1 MKTLIFFLL
10 LLNSF
15 SVYSQTTYIY
25 REDDGTVW
33 FGDQS
38 AASRLGN
45 VATIGVYGRP
55 PAYQSCGKLSENTL
69 DIKALNYQND
79 IQHAARQFLVDAR
92 LIKAVIKTESC
103 FNHKAVSRVGAKGLM
118 QLMPKTASSLGVK
131 EIFNPRQN
139 ILAGTA
145 YLRKLLDRFKQNIEL
160 ALAAYNAGPT
170 AVERYSGVPPYQETQ
185 KYIKKVLASYQR
197 YLQYR

>member
-1 MKTLIFFLL
+1 MKPLLFLL
-10 LLNSF
+10 LLFNSF
-15 SVYSQTTYIY
+15 CACAQTTYIY

-38 AASRLGN
+38 AASRLGD
-45 VATIGVYGRP
+45 VATIGIYGRP
-55 PAYQSCGKLSENTL
+55 PAYQSCGNVSENTL

-118 QLMPKTASSLGVK
+118 QLMPKTAEFLGVK
-131 EIFNPRQN
+131 EVFNPRQN

-145 YLRKLLDRFKQNIEL
+145 YLRRLLDRFKQDIKL

-170 AVERYSGVPPYQETQ
+170 AVDKFSGVPPYKETQ